1 MNIFD
6 NDVLAFFAAMNEANV
21 EYILVG
27 GLAVN
32 LHGFNRT
39 TGDLDVWLKD
49 SNNNRSNL
57 VAALNKLEIQGA
69 EVFMTL
75 PLIAGYSELLL
86 DSGNYVDFMSDLFFL
101 KQNDFDN
108 CAKIS
113 ERFVIEENVEVP
125 VLHINK
131 LIEEKEKSQRS
142 KDRIDTEELKKI
154 RNK

>member
-1 MNIFD
+1 VNIFD
-6 NDVLAFFAAMNEANV
+6 DGVLAFFEAMNEAKA

-39 TGDLDVWLKD
+39 TGDLDVWIKD
-49 SNNNRSNL
+49 SISNRSNL
-57 VAALNKLEIQGA
+57 VTALNKLEIEGA
-69 EVFMTL
+69 EVFLTL

-86 DSGNYVDFMSDLFFL
+86 TNGCYVDFMSDLFFL
-101 KQNDFDN
+101 KQNDFDD

-113 ERFVIEENVEVP
+113 KRFMIEENVEVP
-125 VLHINK
+125 VLHITK